1 MNKKILFVILI
12 MCIIIL
18 NLFIFF
24 FINKSK
30 NNKVGNTTNS
40 QDIIENILNISSY
53 TATIEVEVNSN
64 KNVNKYII
72 NQKYISPNI
81 SEQEIIEP
89 ENIKG
94 IKIVK
99 QNNELKIEN
108 SKLNLVKIYNNYEE
122 MLSNYLD
129 LNVFIEKYKTDLEKK
144 YEENKEEIILKLENK
159 ENKYKTYLA
168 LYINKN
174 EEKPT
179 KMEIKDY
186 NKKTVIYI
194 LYKEIELKK

>member
-129 LNVFIEKYKTDLEKK
+129 LNVFIEKYKKDLEKK

>member
-12 MCIIIL
+12 ICIIIL

-30 NNKVGNTTNS
+30 KNKVGNTTNS

-108 SKLNLVKIYNNYEE
+108 SKLNLVKIYKNYEE

>member
-12 MCIIIL
+12 ICIIIL

-30 NNKVGNTTNS
+30 KNKVGNTTNS

-174 EEKPT
+174 AEKPT

>member
-1 MNKKILFVILI
+1 M
-12 MCIIIL
+12 
-18 NLFIFF
+18 
-24 FINKSK
+24 
-30 NNKVGNTTNS
+30 
-40 QDIIENILNISSY
+40 
-53 TATIEVEVNSN
+53 NSN

-72 NQKYISPNI
+72 NQKYISTNI

-144 YEENKEEIILKLENK
+144 YEENKEEIILNLENK

-174 EEKPT
+174 AEKPT

>member
-1 MNKKILFVILI
+1 

>member
-12 MCIIIL
+12 ICIIIL

-30 NNKVGNTTNS
+30 KNKVGNTTNS

>member
-1 MNKKILFVILI
+1 

-129 LNVFIEKYKTDLEKK
+129 LNVFIEKYKKDLEKK

>member
-1 MNKKILFVILI
+1 

-144 YEENKEEIILKLENK
+144 YEENKEEIILNLENK

-174 EEKPT
+174 AEKPT

>member
-12 MCIIIL
+12 ICIIIL

-30 NNKVGNTTNS
+30 KNKVGNTTNS

-72 NQKYISPNI
+72 NQKYISTNI

-144 YEENKEEIILKLENK
+144 YEENKEEIILNLENK

-174 EEKPT
+174 AEKPT

>member
-12 MCIIIL
+12 ICIIIL

>member
-144 YEENKEEIILKLENK
+144 YEENKEEIILNLENK

-174 EEKPT
+174 AEKPT